1 MLFMEE
7 SADKKIS
14 KDESVFGS
22 QTPSFTHTHKK
33 NGVRAE
39 GRKTATTLNFN

>member
-7 SADKKIS
+7 SADKKIP

-22 QTPSFTHTHKK
+22 QTPSFTHTQ